1 MPANPMK
8 RLEHQ
13 QPVQRA
19 ADAMK
24 KIANQDVQLNIR
36 VPITMKRELRK
47 LAAEHDTT
55 ITEILTSLI
64 EEHLKTCET
73 KNDMQ

>member
-1 MPANPMK
+1 MSANPMK
-8 RLEHQ
+8 RPEHR
-13 QPVQRA
+13 QPVHRA

-36 VPITMKRELRK
+36 VPITMKRGLRK

-73 KNDMQ
+73 KNDMR